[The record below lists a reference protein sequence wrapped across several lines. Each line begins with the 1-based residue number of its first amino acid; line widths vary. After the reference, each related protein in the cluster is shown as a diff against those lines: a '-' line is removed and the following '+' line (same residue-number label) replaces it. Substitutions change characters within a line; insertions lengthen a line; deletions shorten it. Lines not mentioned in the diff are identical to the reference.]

1 MKAKVCVF
9 IVLFFLCLNLMA
21 QRFTGFSN
29 NTDDYIAGLEELY
42 KTDANMEKEQKKEW
56 ETLMLKY
63 DSVWNTFS
71 SSHKKDVLKL
81 SQLMLKKN
89 IRARNGFYDFLLT
102 QIAFTSSNQSQES
115 YNQWLK
121 GMYKYLSEHNIT
133 IYNKAMQ
140 TTYNLLENNC
150 LYLSKTT
157 RWAFDQNVYYIFRE
171 DTARGVYAD
180 FTSPID
186 ITYSSFSDEN
196 TIYNTTGRLYLME
209 ENWEGDSG
217 KVTWEKVGLNKD
229 SVFVSLKKYNIALK
243 TAGFNADSVNFTN
256 KEYFAHTLEGYF
268 SDLCSDKVKG
278 RGKYPL
284 FTSYKREEIIK
295 NIFPQVDYVGGFT
308 QQGGRFLGTGDVKE
322 PSKIVFYKDGK
333 VFMIAKA
340 IEHPFSREGI
350 ITENCQV
357 TFYLQNDSVYH
368 PGTKMNFNKN
378 TRQILC
384 SDNKVGI
391 SASPWI
397 DSYHCLDIYTEA
409 VYAGLDGHT
418 LEFTGIKGPNK
429 KSFAT
434 FESNNYYSAKRW
446 YEVQKMDEISPLE
459 RVMLYTHKTGKK
471 SFTVKQFSKFTGLDE
486 TQCKLLLMNLSLNGF
501 MSYESY
507 RQTAIVKDKLYS
519 YIKAHQKQEDYDAL
533 RFVSST
539 TQGEANAELN
549 IFDMD
554 LRLNGVE
561 TFLVSDTHNV
571 AITPQNGKMVMQ
583 KNRDFVFDGL
593 ISAGRFRMSGTDCSF
608 SYKDFKINLPQMDS
622 LKFYVPSFTDSNTY
636 VMIQTP
642 IQKLTCELVIDS
654 SNNKS
659 SIKKIDGFPMLTSLK
674 NSYVYYDYPHI
685 EQGVY
690 KRDNFYYELQPFV
703 IRNMFSFSSEDI
715 VLQGELHSA
724 EIFPVINEPLRVMRD
739 YALGF
744 KKDFSVQG
752 LPAYKG
758 KATYYN
764 SIDLSANGLLGTGKF
779 VYGASSS
786 LSKKFVFHPDS
797 MFCITQSFEYQ
808 SPEVK
813 VSKTAEHFY
822 PASDYMIVE
831 QKAEPFNM
839 YSGNNSEHKGYL
851 RVTSSTLGGGGE
863 NRVSEMIVRAED
875 FKYFADSYT
884 SDSASLTIMSLD
896 SGSVAFSSEDLKA
909 NVSLKDRKGSFV
921 SKTGTRQSAMPY
933 LQYMC
938 YADRFAWDMDEKL
951 LSLQASADKSLSMEG
966 KTIRELVDMAEQ
978 GAKFISTHP
987 NQDSLSFHALEA
999 KLNLQTNELLAQGVY
1014 IIRCADAVIKPADN
1028 QITLRPGA
1036 QMDTIDK
1043 AEILFDTLSRL
1054 HLASNARVHIA
1065 SKKLYSA
1072 NGYLKYKDENK
1083 QETSIFFKEI
1093 TSATGYSVG
1102 YADIDKQEPLNLS
1115 EAFKFYGEISV
1126 EARDSAFMFDGG
1138 VTLALECLNKQTPY
1152 LKFKAKID
1160 AQNIEIP
1167 ISEAPVDVEG
1177 NRITTSILF
1186 DEKNLEPIVAFFTS
1200 DKEADNVFLKAQGFL
1215 TYDKNSKEY
1224 RIAKKEKLEDF
1235 DNAVGDY
1242 LAINRNNCKTKGLG
1256 NIRLGLPLG
1265 SIVETNNYGEIK
1277 TDNSLQATTIKMSL
1291 ALNFPFSEEAL
1302 NIMGANLY
1310 DDMNLEQ
1317 MDIENSHYKE
1327 YLPYVFGS
1335 EQGEEYFTDLIANNE
1350 WEKIPK
1356 QMAYT
1361 LFLPDVNLQWDDIRR
1376 CYLSMGDVSVGIVG
1390 KYQIN
1395 KKIKSRIQMIKTG
1408 VSTEIRIYL
1417 EQDTDNWY
1425 YFSYNGASMSVVS
1438 SDENFNDAVKNA
1450 KKKEF
1455 KSSNGKVYT
1464 FRLVSENEKRN
1475 FIRNIELSE

>member
-1 MKAKVCVF
+1 MKGKFAVIVF
-9 IVLFFLCLNLMA
+9 AFLCLNATA
-21 QRFTGFSN
+21 QRFNGFSN
-29 NTDDYIAGLEELY
+29 NTDDYINNLEELY
-42 KTDANMEKEQKKEW
+42 KTDANMKKEQKKDW
-56 ETLMLKY
+56 ETLMIQY

-121 GMYKYLSEHNIT
+121 GMYKYLSTHNIA
-133 IYNKAMQ
+133 IYNKAME
-140 TTYNLLENNC
+140 TTYNLLTNNC
-150 LYLSKTT
+150 LYLSKIT
-157 RWAFDQNVYYIFRE
+157 RWAFDNDVSYIFRE
-171 DTARGVYAD
+171 DSVRGVYAD
-180 FTSPID
+180 FSSPIN
-186 ITYSSFSDEN
+186 ITYSSSSDQN

-209 ENWEGDSG
+209 EIWEGTSG
-217 KVTWEKVGLNKD
+217 IVTWEKAGLDKD
-229 SVFVSLKKYNIALK
+229 SVFVTLKKYNVALK
-243 TAGFNADSVNFTN
+243 TAGFNADSVSFTN
-256 KEYFAHTLEGYF
+256 KEYFSHTLEGYF
-268 SDLCSDKVKG
+268 TDLCSDKVKG
-278 RGKYPL
+278 KGKYPL

-295 NIFPQVDYVGGFT
+295 NIFPQVDYIGGFT

-322 PSKIVFYKDGK
+322 PAKLVFYKDGEI
-333 VFMIAKA
+333 FMVAKA

-357 TFYLQNDSVYH
+357 TFYVQKDSIYH

-409 VYAGLDGHT
+409 VYAGLDDHT
-418 LEFTGIKGPNK
+418 IEFTGIKGPNK

-507 RQTAIVKDKLYS
+507 RETAIVKEKLYS
-519 YIKAHQKQEDYDAL
+519 YIKAYQKREDYDAL

-539 TQGEANAELN
+539 TQGEANAVIN

-571 AITPQNGKMVMQ
+571 AITPKDGKMVMQ
-583 KNRDFVFDGL
+583 KNRDFSFDGL
-593 ISAGRFRMSGTDCSF
+593 IAAGRFRMSGTECKF
-608 SYKDFKINLPQMDS
+608 SYDDFKINLPQMDS
-622 LKFYVPSFTDSNTY
+622 MKFYVPSFTDSNTY
-636 VMIQTP
+636 IMIQTP
-642 IQKLTCELVIDS
+642 IQKLTCELIIDS

-674 NSYVYYDYPHI
+674 NSYVYYDYTHI
-685 EQGVY
+685 QNGVY
-690 KRDNFYYELQPFV
+690 NKDSFYYELQPFV
-703 IRNMFSFSSEDI
+703 IRNMFSFASEDI

-724 EIFPVINEPLRVMRD
+724 GIFPIIKEPLRVMRD

-744 KKDFSVQG
+744 KKDFSSQG
-752 LPAYKG
+752 LVAYG
-758 KATYYN
+758 GRATYYN

-786 LSKKFVFHPDS
+786 LSNKFVFHPDS
-797 MFCITQSFEYQ
+797 MFCTTQSFEYKA
-808 SPEVK
+808 PEVK

-822 PASDYMIVE
+822 PSLDYMIVE

-839 YSGNNSEHKGYL
+839 YANNNAEHKGYL
-851 RVTSSTLGGGGE
+851 KVTSSSLTGGGE
-863 NRVSEMIVRAED
+863 NRVDEMIVKAED
-875 FKYFADSYT
+875 FKYFADGYT
-884 SDSASLTIMSLD
+884 SDSASLTILSLD
-896 SGSVAFSSEDLKA
+896 SGSVAFESQELKA
-909 NVSLKDRKGSFV
+909 NVSLKDRKASFT
-921 SKTGTRQSAMPY
+921 SKTGVRQSTLPY

-938 YADRFAWDMDEKL
+938 FADRFSWDMNDKL
-951 LSLQASADKSLSMEG
+951 LSLQTAVDKSSSMEG
-966 KTIRELVDMAEQ
+966 KDIREIVDMQEQ
-978 GAKFISTHP
+978 GAEFISIHP
-987 NQDSLSFHALEA
+987 NQDSLSFHSLEA

-1014 IIRCADAVIKPADN
+1014 IIRSADAAIKPDDN
-1028 QITLRPGA
+1028 KIIIRPGA
-1036 QMDTIDK
+1036 NMDTIDGAK
-1043 AEILFDTLSRL
+1043 ILFNTDSKL
-1054 HLASNARVHIA
+1054 HLLYDARVHIA

-1072 NGYLKYKDENK
+1072 NGYLKYKDEDK
-1083 QETSIFFKEI
+1083 KETPIFFKEV

-1102 YADIDKQEPLNLS
+1102 YADISKQESLNLS
-1115 EAFKFYGEISV
+1115 DAFKFYGEVSV
-1126 EARDSAFMFDGG
+1126 TAQDSAFMFDGG
-1138 VTLALECLNKQTPY
+1138 VSLALECTGNESPY
-1152 LKFKAKID
+1152 LRFKAKID
-1160 AQNIEIP
+1160 AANIEIP

-1186 DEKNLEPIVAFFTS
+1186 NERNLEPEVAFFTS
-1200 DKEADNVFLKAQGFL
+1200 DKEADNVFLKAQGYLNF
-1215 TYDKNSKEY
+1215 DKQSKEY
-1224 RIAKKEKLEDF
+1224 RIANKEKLQDF
-1235 DNAVGDY
+1235 ANVTGDY
-1242 LAINRNNCKTKGLG
+1242 LVINRDNCRAKGLG
-1256 NIRLGLPLG
+1256 NIKIGLPIG
-1265 SIVETNNYGEIK
+1265 SVIESNNYGEIK
-1277 TDNSLQATTIKMSL
+1277 TENSSKATTIKMSL

-1302 NIMGANLY
+1302 DIMGANLY

-1317 MDIENSHYKE
+1317 LDIENSRYKE
-1327 YLPYVFGS
+1327 YLPYIFGT
-1335 EQGEEYFTDLIANNE
+1335 EQGEEYLIDLISNNE

-1356 QMAYT
+1356 KMAYT
-1361 LFLPDVNLQWDDIRR
+1361 LFLPDVNLQWDEIRN
-1376 CYLSMGDVSVGIVG
+1376 CYLSSGDVSIGIVG
-1390 KYQIN
+1390 KHQIN

-1408 VSTEIRIYL
+1408 VATEIRIYL
-1417 EQDTDNWY
+1417 EQDMDNWY
-1425 YFSYNGASMSVVS
+1425 YFAYNGASMSVVS
-1438 SDENFNDAVKNA
+1438 SDENFNEAVKNA

-1455 KSSNGKVYT
+1455 KGENGKVYT